1 MIRESDY
8 RPASGGL
15 MVLLV
20 FAMLVLAVAVLIGGI
35 ATRTGGLVVVG
46 AFGIVL
52 TLFLTNGF
60 LIVQPNRAAVLV
72 FFGKYSGSV
81 KKNGFFWVNPF
92 IVKQKVSL
100 RARNLNGDKLKV
112 NDRAGNPIEI
122 AAVVVWQVSN
132 TAQALF
138 DVDDYI
144 EYVKTQSESAVRHL
158 ATSYPYDT
166 GESSTEASLRGN
178 IEEVSSQLERE
189 LTDRLGR
196 AGVEV
201 IEARLSHL
209 AYAPEIA
216 GAMLQRQQADAIIAA
231 RAKIVDGA
239 VGMVE
244 DALKHLGER
253 GIVELDD
260 ERKAHMV
267 MNLLVVLCG
276 HSDAQPVLNAGS
288 MY

>member
-1 MIRESDY
+1 MSQESVY

-20 FAMLVLAVAVLIGGI
+20 FALFLLAVAVLIGGI
-35 ATRTGGLVVVG
+35 ATRTGGLVVLG
-46 AFGIVL
+46 ALGIVL

-60 LIVQPNRAAVLV
+60 LIVQPNQAAVLV

-81 KKNGFFWVNPF
+81 KNNGFFWVNPL
-92 IVKQKVSL
+92 IAKHKISL

-122 AAVVVWQVSN
+122 AAVVVWQVAN
-132 TAQALF
+132 TAQAQF
-138 DVDDYI
+138 DVDDYV

-166 GESSTEASLRGN
+166 SGDTEEPSLRGD
-178 IEEVSSQLERE
+178 IDTVSVQLERE
-189 LTDRLGR
+189 LAERLGR

-201 IEARLSHL
+201 MEARLSHL

-244 DALKHLGER
+244 DALKHLGDR

-276 HSDAQPVLNAGS
+276 HQDAQPVLNTGS